1 MIGKTMVTD
10 HASTIKA
17 IDATTP
23 AETLTLTMASPTFKV
38 RACVN
43 AGLSACMHMHMHTHR
58 AHSTARKLCVIPKAC
73 VTQLSPI
80 HQVRVDKSKGDIGLS
95 LTNNPSGVGVTV
107 CADS

>member
-1 MIGKTMVTD
+1 M
-10 HASTIKA
+10 
-17 IDATTP
+17 P
-23 AETLTLTMASPTFKV
+23 
-38 RACVN
+38 
-43 AGLSACMHMHMHTHR
+43 
-58 AHSTARKLCVIPKAC
+58 VIPKAC